1 MMVMLDEEAED
12 REVLVLAIDRWTQTR
27 MIRQLMRFDLL
38 AGKLERAALTE
49 PVRKVFVE
57 IRALGITLQTWLRE
71 AVPPAGFTEVGENE
85 EK

>member
-1 MMVMLDEEAED
+1 MVMLDEEAED
-12 REVLVLAIDRWTQTR
+12 REVLVLAVDRWTQRR

-71 AVPPAGFTEVGENE
+71 AIPPAGSVEVGESE
-85 EK
+85 EH

>member
-1 MMVMLDEEAED
+1 MVMLDEEAED